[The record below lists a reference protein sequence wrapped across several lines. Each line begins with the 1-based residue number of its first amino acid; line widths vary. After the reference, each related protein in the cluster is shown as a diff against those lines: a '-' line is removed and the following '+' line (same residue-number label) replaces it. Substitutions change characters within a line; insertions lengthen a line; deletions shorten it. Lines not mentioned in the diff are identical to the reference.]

1 MIMVDVY
8 VPSVDRSYDF
18 EIDENVPAALIIEEI
33 SAMVCQKEQCV
44 LTGEVHELMLWDR
57 GSQKFLV
64 PAYSLKECQIGM
76 GAGLI
81 LV

>member
-8 VPSVDRSYDF
+8 VPSVDREYDF
-18 EIDENVPAALIIEEI
+18 EIDENAPISLVIEEI

-44 LTGEVHELMLWDR
+44 LSGAVQELMLCDR
-57 GSQKFLV
+57 ETQRILTPGKNLR
-64 PAYSLKECQIGM
+64 ECGVGV
-76 GAGLI
+76 GAKLI

>member
-8 VPSVDRSYDF
+8 VPSVDREYDF
-18 EIDENVPAALIIEEI
+18 EIDENAPVSLVLEEI

-44 LTGEVHELMLWDR
+44 LTGDARELILCDR
-57 GSQKFLV
+57 ATQRILTPG
-64 PAYSLKECQIGM
+64 YSLKECHIGV
-76 GAGLI
+76 GAKLI

>member
-8 VPSVDRSYDF
+8 VPSVGREYDF
-18 EIDENVPAALIIEEI
+18 EIDENAPISLVIEEI

-44 LTGEVHELMLWDR
+44 LSGDVKELMLCDSKTR
-57 GSQKFLV
+57 KILSSGD
-64 PAYSLKECQIGM
+64 SLRECCIGV
-76 GAGLI
+76 GAKLI

>member
-8 VPSVDRSYDF
+8 VPSVDHEYDF
-18 EIDENVPAALIIEEI
+18 EIDENAPVSLIIEEI

-44 LTGEVHELMLWDR
+44 LTGEVHELMLCDR
-57 GSQKFLV
+57 ETQKILTPV
-64 PAYSLKECQIGM
+64 HSLKESRIGM
-76 GAGLI
+76 GSKLI

>member
-8 VPSVDRSYDF
+8 VPSVDREYDF
-18 EIDENVPAALIIEEI
+18 EIDENAPISLVIEEI

-44 LTGEVHELMLWDR
+44 LSGDPKELMLCDR
-57 GSQKFLV
+57 ETQNILKPG
-64 PAYSLKECQIGM
+64 YSLKECHVGV
-76 GAGLI
+76 GAKLI